1 MPLLT
6 TTQLANARIAELG
19 QNIAAHLSAAASQ
32 CNRMVGETLQLGDA
46 DLTEWLQSRP
56 PEETLQLL
64 GAHGQLG
71 ETLNAVAVIATAIL
85 SESGL
90 PSNIPPVDVRSA
102 VEKLADQGR
111 ILDMQTLTVSTP
123 PKPEP
128 EPEPEQP
135 QPEPLT
141 ED

>member
-6 TTQLANARIAELG
+6 TTTKTNARIAELG
-19 QNIAAHLSAAASQ
+19 SNIAAHLAAAASQ

-71 ETLNAVAVIATAIL
+71 ETLNAAAAIATAIL

-90 PSNIPPVDVRSA
+90 PSNIPTVDVRSA

>member
-71 ETLNAVAVIATAIL
+71 ETLNAAAAIATAIL

-111 ILDMQTLTVSTP
+111 VLDMQALTVSTP
-123 PKPEP
+123 PKP
-128 EPEPEQP
+128 
-135 QPEPLT
+135 QPEPIT

>member
-6 TTQLANARIAELG
+6 TTTKTNARIAELG
-19 QNIAAHLSAAASQ
+19 QNIAAHLSAAATQ

-71 ETLNAVAVIATAIL
+71 ETLNAAAAIATAIL

-90 PSNIPPVDVRSA
+90 PSNIPTVDVRSA